1 MIWAP
6 TGAQLVLWLHVL
18 AACVWIGGQLTI
30 ALLIPMLRSQP
41 ALLSAAARRYQVAA
55 WAAFAVLVITGIAN
69 VRNAGISWTQLDAT
83 AAGRT
88 LEVKLLF
95 VLLSG
100 AAAAVHAFVVAPR
113 AASSRGGRTSALSA
127 ILGAASLLAAMAAA
141 LYGVVIAEH

>member
-6 TGAQLVLWLHVL
+6 NGAQLILWLHVL

-30 ALLIPMLRSQP
+30 ALLVPMLRGQP
-41 ALLSAAARRYQVAA
+41 ALLAAAARRYQLAA
-55 WAAFAVLVITGIAN
+55 WFAFAVLVITGIAN
-69 VRNAGISWTQLDAT
+69 VHNAGISWTDLDST

-113 AASSRGGRTSALSA
+113 AAASRGRVAPALSA
-127 ILGAASLLAAMAAA
+127 ILGTASLLAATVAA